1 MHYDAQVKNRIKRIE
16 GQVRGLLKMM
26 EEEKDCKEVV
36 TQMSAVKSA
45 LDRTSA
51 LVVSSNLEKC
61 IREQDENNEDSSE
74 LINEAVQLL
83 VKSK

>member
-61 IREQDENNEDSSE
+61 IREQDENNEGSSE